1 MDSDWL
7 VISGLHAHIEG
18 RGVLLY
24 FYIKIFT
31 DDEVWIRLT
40 VLPIF
45 IGKYLYRG

>member
-7 VISGLHAHIEG
+7 VISGLHAHIKG
-18 RGVLLY
+18 GVLLY

-31 DDEVWIRLT
+31 DGEVWIRLT